1 MRFRPGLIVVF
12 GLLLAASSCASS
24 GTSSSPTAASPSS
37 AATPSPSG
45 PAATPS
51 PSSTASTAPAP
62 PPSAGSGGTSELT
75 VVVDDGTGSTTTWRL
90 TCDPIGGDHPDAAQ
104 ACAAVADHLSAL
116 NPVPKDRMC
125 AQVYGGP
132 EKATVTGTWAGEQ
145 VFAALNRTN
154 ACETARWDALVP
166 LVPAGGR

>member
-12 GLLLAASSCASS
+12 GALLAAASCAST
-24 GTSSSPTAASPSS
+24 GTGGPPTTASPSS
-37 AATPSPSG
+37 AATPSASET
-45 PAATPS
+45 AAPS
-51 PSSTASTAPAP
+51 PSGSASTRS
-62 PPSAGSGGTSELT
+62 PSAGSGGTSELT

-90 TCDPIGGDHPDAAQ
+90 TCDPVGGDHPDAEK
-104 ACAAVADHLSAL
+104 ACAAVADHRSAL

-132 EKATVTGTWAGEQ
+132 EKATVTGTWRGEQ

-166 LVPAGGR
+166 LVPTGGR